1 MGNPLDTPFGRA
13 LLSGDPDE
21 MDQPQAVGVDVD
33 TIEPAPGDSP
43 EDIAREMIEPPGP
56 TPIQKAV
63 ATAQGMPIRTADA
76 MVKAAPGLMRQGA
89 APPPRPAGP
98 PPVRVPPQ
106 YAGQMGGYYYGP
118 DKDAWLSGLETDRL
132 TESNGVTDAN
142 AQKAIAQREQWE
154 QSVPGRIADL
164 ERTKQ
169 AGMQRVGGYQRGAME
184 LHSAGQAA
192 QAHEMAEYREQE
204 DRRFKSAQARRKRM
218 MDDYQAQ
225 MERYARANDAISQSK
240 IDPERFWNSKTTGS
254 KISSAIFL
262 GLGAAGA
269 IAGGGPNYALQI
281 LDKQI
286 GRDIDAQKHN
296 LANKRAGLA
305 GQQSLLGMMR
315 QHYDTEEQAE
325 AATRAHAYRQLQN
338 KVETIGKTTN
348 SLITRQKSAEL
359 GARLQAAAELS
370 EKNLG
375 VMAAKLS
382 AAAEQARINAA
393 NQAAQRR
400 AELEE
405 AKRRATQG
413 YFLDPAKDAKY
424 VLKVPTVDAN
434 GRYALTYTKVDPV
447 SGERTMP
454 DLKRMSAAAIDYNNR
469 LNRAK
474 QIMSMG
480 RVALATEPQLRDE
493 MTQLLLPARLEF
505 QKKITGV
512 AGSPEQMEEI
522 RRSMGAGFGDL
533 TEQWL
538 VDKVKSLEVH
548 QRLYNEQLA
557 PVWESH
563 GAHGTVIKA
572 PDLETG
578 GREGYYYI
586 PSGGAQRGGGATLY
600 DSPE

>member
-1 MGNPLDTPFGRA
+1 MPAPSLKDWEAQRENIGR
-13 LLSGDPDE
+13 E
-21 MDQPQAVGVDVD
+21 AVEAPTVPDVD

-43 EDIAREMIEPPGP
+43 EDIAKEMVAGPGM
-56 TPIQKAV
+56 IQRA
-63 ATAQGMPIRTADA
+63 ATAAAAVQPA
-76 MVKAAPGLMRQGA
+76 MVNAAAAAMPEGVRQGA

-118 DKDAWLSGLETDRL
+118 DKDAWLSGLESDRL

-225 MERYARANDAISQSK
+225 MERYARANDAISQAK

-359 GARLQAAAELS
+359 GAKLQAAAELS

-393 NQAAQRR
+393 NQAAQHR
-400 AELEE
+400 AKLEE
-405 AKRRATQG
+405 QKRQAEALSRGGMAWSNADKGDRALYSEAAGGFAPDPEARKT
-413 YFLDPAKDAKY
+413 LDKLYSNTAGLVSGIDELRTLGKSGSSLSPADRAVAEQKATLLIMGFKEAFAMGALDKGALEIGGRLAANPLLITTIAGQRQLNEIRKSVLLNRDAK
-424 VLKVPTVDAN
+424 V
-434 GRYALTYTKVDPV
+434 
-447 SGERTMP
+447 
-454 DLKRMSAAAIDYNNR
+454 
-469 LNRAK
+469 
-474 QIMSMG
+474 
-480 RVALATEPQLRDE
+480 
-493 MTQLLLPARLEF
+493 
-505 QKKITGV
+505 
-512 AGSPEQMEEI
+512 
-522 RRSMGAGFGDL
+522 RSLGLQPGM
-533 TEQWL
+533 
-538 VDKVKSLEVH
+538 
-548 QRLYNEQLA
+548 LA
-557 PVWESH
+557 PGMDENGNIVLRK
-563 GAHGTVIKA
+563 GTMMPTDEKMQRRFEA
-572 PDLETG
+572 
-578 GREGYYYI
+578 
-586 PSGGAQRGGGATLY
+586 AQRAAGQSAPS
-600 DSPE
+600 DVVNSAFVAD